1 MTVKWQDSETVVNIN
16 KVPSRF
22 QVGAESETITVPKRD
37 AHHGIKSG
45 KDIWSE
51 AEDENVA
58 QLTYS

>member
-1 MTVKWQDSETVVNIN
+1 
-16 KVPSRF
+16 VPSRF